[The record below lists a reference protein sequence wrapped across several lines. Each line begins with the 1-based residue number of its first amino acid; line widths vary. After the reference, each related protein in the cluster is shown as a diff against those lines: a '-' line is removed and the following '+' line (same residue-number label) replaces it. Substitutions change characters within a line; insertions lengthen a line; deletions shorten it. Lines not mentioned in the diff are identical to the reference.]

1 MSSSHGPSWFNR
13 LSILVVM
20 AFLYLPI
27 IILVIFS
34 FNRSRLVTVWGGFS
48 TEWYASALSNVSLLD
63 GARVS
68 FMVAGISA
76 TLATFLGLLAALVM
90 VRIRR
95 FRGRR
100 LFSGLLTTPMVMPEV
115 VLGVALL
122 LMFVTLGIDRGPV
135 TITLAH
141 ATFTMCFAA
150 VVIQSRL
157 TELDPSLEEAAMDLG
172 CSPATAFLQVGLPNI
187 MPAMVSAWLLSFTLS
202 LDDLVISSFTTG
214 PGASTLPM
222 KIYSQIKFG
231 VTPEINAVST
241 IILGIVAL
249 SLLIVAVVTR
259 RSGKDMAAM
268 H

>member
-1 MSSSHGPSWFNR
+1 MSDANALSWFNR
-13 LSILVVM
+13 LSIFTVM

-27 IILVIFS
+27 AILIVFS
-34 FNRSRLVTVWGGFS
+34 FNESRLVTVWGGFS
-48 TEWYASALSNVSLLD
+48 TQWYASALSNAALID

-68 FMVAGISA
+68 FTVAAVSA
-76 TLATFLGLLAALVM
+76 TVATLLGLLAALVA

-100 LFSGLLTTPMVMPEV
+100 LFLGLLAAPMVMPEV
-115 VLGVALL
+115 VLGVSML
-122 LMFVTLGIDRGPV
+122 LMFVTLGIDRGPL
-135 TITLAH
+135 TIILAH

-150 VVIQSRL
+150 VVLQSRL
-157 TELDPSLEEAAMDLG
+157 TELDPSLEEAARDLG
-172 CSPATAFLQVGLPNI
+172 CQPATAFLKVAMPNI
-187 MPAMVSAWLLSFTLS
+187 LPALISAWLLSFTLS

-241 IILGIVAL
+241 MILGIVAFG
-249 SLLIVAVVTR
+249 LLVVSVITR
-259 RSGKDMAAM
+259 RSDQRFPG

>member
-1 MSSSHGPSWFNR
+1 MSDTNGLSWFNR

-27 IILVIFS
+27 FILIVFS
-34 FNRSRLVTVWGGFS
+34 FNKSRLVTVWGGFS
-48 TEWYASALSNVSLLD
+48 AQWYASALSNAALLD

-68 FMVAGISA
+68 FTVAAVSA
-76 TLATFLGLLAALVM
+76 TVATLLGLLAALVT
-90 VRIRR
+90 VRMRR
-95 FRGRR
+95 FHGRR
-100 LFSGLLTTPMVMPEV
+100 LFFGLLAAPMVMPEV
-115 VLGVALL
+115 VLGVSML
-122 LMFVTLGIDRGPV
+122 LMFVTLGIDRGPL

-150 VVIQSRL
+150 VVLQSRL
-157 TELDPSLEEAAMDLG
+157 TELDPSLEEAARDLG
-172 CSPATAFLQVGLPNI
+172 CPPATAFVKVALPNI
-187 MPAMVSAWLLSFTLS
+187 LPALISAWLLSFTLS

-241 IILGIVAL
+241 MILGIVAFG
-249 SLLIVAVVTR
+249 LLVVAVTTR
-259 RSGKDMAAM
+259 RSDQRLAGD
-268 H
+268 